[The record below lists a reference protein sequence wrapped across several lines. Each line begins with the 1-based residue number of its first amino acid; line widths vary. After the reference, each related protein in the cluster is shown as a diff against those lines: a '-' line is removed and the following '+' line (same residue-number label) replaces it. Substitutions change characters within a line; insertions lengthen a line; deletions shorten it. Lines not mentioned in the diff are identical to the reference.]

1 MCFWDTEFEGSWLV
15 RNGGN
20 VRLPPDR
27 NGKAQH
33 TRMNVYG
40 EMMLQVARTYH
51 GCPNV
56 LEMDLE
62 QIAFF
67 YEGIRGELLAS
78 TKPAEN

>member
-1 MCFWDTEFEGSWLV
+1 M

-27 NGKAQH
+27 DGRARH

-40 EMMLQVARTYH
+40 EMMLQVARTYS

-56 LEMDLE
+56 LQMDLE
-62 QIAFF
+62 QISFF
-67 YEGIRGELLAS
+67 YDGIRSELLAS
-78 TKPAEN
+78 TKPQE